1 MALKSRYTTAIF
13 LSLMAFLVAVFYVIP
28 LLLTVWASFT
38 PIRDWNV
45 GSLREYVGWE
55 NYRRLFFLLRH
66 DPDVSK
72 VLVTTIVFVA
82 GTLTVNVVGGFLLAV
97 AAFLIEE
104 RASLGFRLLWLLP
117 RMTPVAVFGL
127 LWYYF
132 FHSNGM
138 FVHFLQALGLLDRPA
153 WIGQDQQ
160 FLPWG
165 AWFIIIFVNGLVGV
179 SYGMI
184 IFYSAF
190 KSIPRDIYMAALVDG
205 AKLRHLI
212 LKIMVPLTRWHLVFV
227 TVWQLLSLLTTYA
240 HLYVL
245 VEWRVVNKWYGMTW
259 SLYVFETAFTG
270 TISDQALAAAAATL
284 LIVVGIGLGL
294 LTLRLMGFERELKP
308 IRGDL

>member
-1 MALKSRYTTAIF
+1 MG
-13 LSLMAFLVAVFYVIP
+13 FLVVAFYLLP

-38 PIRDWNV
+38 PIRDWRVESLGKSV
-45 GSLREYVGWE
+45 GLD
-55 NYRRLFFLLRH
+55 NYRRLFYLIRH
-66 DPDVSK
+66 DPDMGK
-72 VLVTTIVFVA
+72 VLETTVVFVS
-82 GTLTVNVVGGFLLAV
+82 GTLLVNVVGGFLLAV
-97 AAFLIEE
+97 AAFLLDE
-104 RASLGFRLLWLLP
+104 RVSLGFRLLWLLP

-132 FHSNGM
+132 FHGNGM
-138 FVHFLQALGLLDRPA
+138 FVHFLQALGLLEGPT
-153 WIGQDQQ
+153 WIGQDQR

-205 AKLRHLI
+205 ARLRDII
-212 LKIMVPLTRWHLVFV
+212 LKIMVPLTRWHIIFV

-245 VEWRVVNKWYGMTW
+245 VEWRVVDKWYGMTW
-259 SLYVFETAFTG
+259 SLYVFETAFGSTV
-270 TISDQALAAAAATL
+270 SDQALAAAAAVI

-294 LTLRLMGFERELKP
+294 ATLRIMGFERELKP
-308 IRGDL
+308 VRGDI